1 MASEPKVND
10 FAQSNGAGA
19 GNVNPNNANPAN
31 IPAKDKAAIANAVA
45 PDAAQGQPVHVF
57 DPNAKPEEKAAA
69 AKRGGFIGGAAKG
82 VFGAPKALGKGVVN
96 VGQGVT
102 KGVVNVGNQGV
113 GAVGSVG
120 RGVVDA
126 TGKVAKGA
134 VDVTGSVA
142 GGARDLGTGVV
153 GAGASGV
160 KNLVGNVPGM
170 GALKDDK
177 SNRAVAV
184 GIDTS
189 SAGAPVPT
197 VTIEDAEKTTVAAAK
212 PPTENDI
219 PGTIPMTVLPGVP
232 DWMPIGWKQVAG
244 IEGRGIPDAKTAEQL
259 DILSNFLSDQ
269 YYGQWYHN
277 AGVIVFAVVATRLA
291 TALRLSWA
299 WVCIILAICA
309 TFYTISIKRTRV
321 RARDDI
327 QRELVKTRLITETE
341 SADWLNGFLDRFWLI
356 YEPVLSATIVG
367 SVDAALVASTPG
379 FLDSIRLTTFT
390 LGNKAPRI
398 DYVRTFPKTPDDVV
412 VMDWALSFTP
422 NDIQDITPRQAAK
435 RINPKIV
442 LTVRVGK
449 GVVSAGMPIMVED
462 INFSGKM
469 RIKLQ
474 LMTAFP
480 HVQRV
485 EMSFLEEP
493 MFDFVLKPIGGETFG
508 FDIASMPGL
517 APFIRSQVHGAL
529 RPMMYD
535 PNVFTLDLEQMLA
548 GAPLDAASG
557 VVKVTILDGK
567 GFTASKLGGGAP
579 DPYVAVALGA
589 KPPVARTKI
598 INGTTTPT
606 FNETQF
612 ILIKSLNDVL
622 NFNVFDYNEHRPD
635 SLLGTVS
642 QELKVLGDDAEQEGI
657 VGHVLDGGKEK
668 GQLRYDLSYFPVL
681 QPTKRPDG
689 TLEPPPESNTGIAR
703 ITVHGAKDFDKSGD
717 INSVANVFL
726 GNSKTPVLTTD
737 TAKKTNNPAW
747 ESHTEFLVSDKNAS
761 VITVNISDS
770 KTQSNLGR
778 VSVKLMDIIASKE
791 KGNDWFP
798 LAGTKAGK
806 IRLSADFRPVAMA
819 GAIDSAAAYTAPIGI
834 LRLWIKNAQ
843 DVKNVELG
851 GKSDPYV
858 RVQSNNK
865 TLARTEVINNNLN
878 PEWDQIVYVPVHSL
892 RQRVTLELMD
902 YENVG
907 KDRSLGYVELN
918 VADCAEPNPE
928 DVEWPYKSTGS
939 LTRSDKIFLGK
950 ANQYKGTLNYEVDFK
965 PAISLRGGVSFDA
978 KKNELEVAAEQ
989 KKAKEAANGANG
1001 ATAAAGA
1008 AASAAAPSDVA
1019 PAPSKSDP
1027 APTATAAVAKEAVD
1041 PAKANAPSTK
1051 DAKEGD
1057 EETAAADPEVGVEL
1071 TSEELLGFQS
1081 GIIVFQ
1087 IISGRLARKGALE
1100 IMLDDGYWPV
1110 YTSDKARSTHATW
1123 DQVGEGFVR
1132 ELDFGRVWLRINAND
1147 LDSKEDIVGELTM
1160 DTKEFLETAL
1170 NDKAEFILTGPDG
1183 SRSSVMLSA
1192 RYLPINIKLQP
1203 RESINDQGLLKVTVI
1218 GGKNLAS
1225 ADRSGKSDPN
1235 ITFLLNGHKV
1245 FKSQTV
1251 KKTLNPVW
1259 NETFDTVVP
1268 SRVRAKLQYEVN
1280 DWNQLGT
1287 AEELGSGLVDLAQ
1300 LEPFELLPVDLPVA
1314 LNGKPAGSVQLK
1326 LLFTPQIIA
1335 RTRGKT
1341 STFSSAGR
1349 TVTNIGGAALG
1360 APVAVGKGLVHG
1372 VGAVGGGVVA
1382 GGGAIVGGVGHGV
1395 GAIVGAPG
1403 KLFGRKNKGTTVQ
1416 QNAVPTTLSEE
1427 SGYQVPAGQQRSTVA
1442 AGQVSAPA
1450 GAVAHGLP
1458 GSDVT
1463 TLPAGEGQ
1471 APEEPGMLTVAVL
1484 SAKDIQPAGS
1494 HNASSL
1500 KPYVQLKVGSKSY
1513 KTDHQK
1519 GVDVDFNETFN
1530 FNILPGTN
1538 SFSLAVFDKHSLGK
1552 DVELGTGEVDIWR
1565 HLQPAVPTA
1574 DVLVELVGG
1583 GGLVKL
1589 RLDWQAGVG
1598 SKGGLARNRSRTPSV
1613 SSKNGEVGTPSRS
1626 KFGMTPKKEPS
1637 S

>member
-1 MASEPKVND
+1 MASEPKVAD
-10 FAQSNGAGA
+10 YAQPNGAGA
-19 GNVNPNNANPAN
+19 GGVNPNNANPSA
-31 IPAKDKAAIANAVA
+31 IPSKDKAAIAGAVA

-57 DPNAKPEEKAAA
+57 NPDAAPEEKAAA
-69 AKRGGFIGGAAKG
+69 AKKGGFIGSAAKG

-96 VGQGVT
+96 VGQGVGR
-102 KGVVNVGNQGV
+102 GVVNVGNAGV
-113 GAVGSVG
+113 GAVGNVG
-120 RGVVDA
+120 RGVVDVG
-126 TGKVAKGA
+126 GKVAN
-134 VDVTGSVA
+134 VTGNVA
-142 GGARDLGTGVV
+142 GGVLDAGTGVV
-153 GAGASGV
+153 GAGVGAIGAGASGV
-160 KNLVGNVPGM
+160 KNIVGNVPGM

-177 SNRAVAV
+177 ANTARAV

-212 PPTENDI
+212 PPTEDDI
-219 PGTIPMTVLPGVP
+219 PGTIPMTVLPGIP

-277 AGVIVFAVVATRLA
+277 AGVILFAVVATRLI
-291 TALRLSWA
+291 TVLRFSWA
-299 WVCIILAICA
+299 WVAIILAICA
-309 TFYTISIKRTRV
+309 TFYTISIRRTRV

-327 QRELVKTRLITETE
+327 QRELVKTRLVTETE
-341 SADWLNGFLDRFWLI
+341 SADWINSFLDRFWLI

-449 GVVSAGMPIMVED
+449 GVVSAGMPILVED

-567 GFTASKLGGGAP
+567 GLTASKLGGGAP
-579 DPYVAVALGA
+579 DPYVSVALGA
-589 KPPVARTKI
+589 KPPVARTKTVTSSV
-598 INGTTTPT
+598 NPT

-612 ILIKSLNDVL
+612 ILIQSLNDVL
-622 NFNVFDYNEHRPD
+622 NFNVFDYNEHRAD

-642 QELKVLGDDAEQEGI
+642 QELKLLADDAEQEGI

-668 GQLRYDLSYFPVL
+668 GELRYDLSYFPVL

-717 INSVANVFL
+717 INSVARVYL
-726 GNSKTPVLTTD
+726 GNSKIPVLTTD
-737 TAKKTNNPAW
+737 TAKKTNSPAW

-761 VITVNISDS
+761 VITVNVSDS

-778 VSVKLMDIIASKE
+778 ISVKLMDIIASKE

-798 LAGTKAGK
+798 LAGTRSGK

-819 GAIDSAAAYTAPIGI
+819 GAIDSAAAYTPPIGI

-865 TLARTEVINNNLN
+865 TLARTEVQNNNLN
-878 PEWDQIVYVPVHSL
+878 PNWDQIVYVPVHTL
-892 RQRVTLELMD
+892 RQRLTLELMD

-918 VADCAEPNPE
+918 VGDCAEPNPE
-928 DVEWPYKSTGS
+928 DQEWPYKSSGH

-978 KKNELEVAAEQ
+978 KKNEVEVAAEQ
-989 KKAKEAANGANG
+989 KKVKEGANSATTASNSATSTG
-1001 ATAAAGA
+1001 AATPAAAA
-1008 AASAAAPSDVA
+1008 AAA
-1019 PAPSKSDP
+1019 KSG
-1027 APTATAAVAKEAVD
+1027 
-1041 PAKANAPSTK
+1041 
-1051 DAKEGD
+1051 DAKEGE

-1071 TSEELLGFQS
+1071 TTEELLSFQS

-1087 IISGRLARKGALE
+1087 VIAGNLARKGALE

-1110 YTSDKARSTHATW
+1110 YTSEKARSTRAAW

-1132 ELDFGRVWLRINAND
+1132 ELDFGRVWLRINANGPD
-1147 LDSKEDIVGELTM
+1147 QKEDVVGELQM
-1160 DTKEFLETAL
+1160 ETKDFLETAL
-1170 NDKAEFILTGPDG
+1170 NDKAEFVLTGPDG

-1192 RYLPINIKLQP
+1192 RYLPVNIKLEP
-1203 RESINDQGLLKVTVI
+1203 RESMNDQGLLKVTVV
-1218 GGKNLAS
+1218 GAKGLAS

-1235 ITFLLNGHKV
+1235 ITFLLNGLKV
-1245 FKSQTV
+1245 FKSETV

-1259 NETFDTVVP
+1259 NESFETVVP
-1268 SRVRAKLQYEVN
+1268 SRVRAKFQFEVN
-1280 DWNQLGT
+1280 DWNQLGS
-1287 AEELGSGLVDLAQ
+1287 ADPLGNGLVDLAQ
-1300 LEPFELLPVDLPVA
+1300 LEPFELLPLDAPV
-1314 LNGKPAGSVQLK
+1314 LHQGKPAGTVQLK

-1360 APVAVGKGLVHG
+1360 APVAVGKGV
-1372 VGAVGGGVVA
+1372 
-1382 GGGAIVGGVGHGV
+1382 IQGVGHGV
-1395 GAIVGAPG
+1395 GAIVSAPG
-1403 KLFGRKNKGTTVQ
+1403 KLFGRGKKGTDVQ
-1416 QNAVPTTLSEE
+1416 ANVAPNQLSNENPTMA
-1427 SGYQVPAGQQRSTVA
+1427 GYQVPQDRSLAT

-1450 GAVAHGLP
+1450 GVINQGLP
-1458 GSDVT
+1458 GSDAT
-1463 TLPAGEGQ
+1463 TLPAGDAQ
-1471 APEEPGMLTVAVL
+1471 APTEPGMLTVAVL

-1494 HNASSL
+1494 HSASSL

-1519 GVDVDFNETFN
+1519 GTDVDFNETFN
-1530 FNILPGTN
+1530 FNIAPGTDTFN
-1538 SFSLAVFDKHSLGK
+1538 LTVLDKHSLGK
-1552 DVELGTGEVDIWR
+1552 DVELGHGEVEIWR

-1589 RLDWQAGVG
+1589 RLDWQASVG

-1613 SSKNGEVGTPSRS
+1613 SSKNGEQGTPRTSR
-1626 KFGMTPKKEPS
+1626 FAMTPKKEPS